1 MVTARRIGADSTD
14 VRQADHND
22 AVAVLRKSYYSRKFD
37 VCTLPTPVHLVGLNL
52 LSQSPGR
59 PQD

>member
-22 AVAVLRKSYYSRKFD
+22 AVAVLRKSYYCVAPISHPARMGERPEGAGQAQ
-37 VCTLPTPVHLVGLNL
+37 LPYQG
-52 LSQSPGR
+52 
-59 PQD
+59 